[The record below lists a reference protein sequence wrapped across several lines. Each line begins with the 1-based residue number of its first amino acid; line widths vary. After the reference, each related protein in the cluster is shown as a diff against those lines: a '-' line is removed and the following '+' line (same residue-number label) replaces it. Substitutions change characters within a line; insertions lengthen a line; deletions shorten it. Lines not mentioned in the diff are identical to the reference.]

1 MMASRTVVGQSVDKL
16 DGPALVTGQAVFT
29 DDFSLP
35 GMLFGRIL
43 WSARAHARIRAID
56 TTAAERLP
64 GVRLILQHGNVP
76 RVAYT
81 TAGQGFP
88 EPSPYDSFIFDQKVR
103 FVGDRVAVVFADDLI
118 TAQEA
123 VGLIQVEYEDL
134 PAVFQPEEAIQPN
147 APIIHDEEEIRGAF
161 DPGHNLVSHLD
172 LTIGDVEQSLAQAT
186 YRAEG
191 TWITQ
196 FAQHVPME
204 THIVITYLDEWGR
217 LVVRSSTQVPFH
229 ARRII
234 SRLLGLPIQKVRV
247 IKPRVG
253 GGFGGKQ
260 EVLLEDLCALATLR
274 TSRPARIEL
283 TRKEEFVSAR
293 QMHPMKV
300 QVRLGADAEGRLQAM
315 EMRVLANTGAYGT
328 HGSTVF
334 FNTGSKT
341 LPLYNKA
348 PHVRF
353 VGDVVYT
360 NLPVPGAYRGYG
372 ATEGYFALECAIDQL
387 AAKMGIDPLL
397 LRQKNHIREGE
408 TSPIFVKLGE
418 GREGVDQT
426 VQSCGLDR
434 CIELGMKAFGWN
446 EKRIK
451 PRKIGSDRVRGVGM
465 SILMQGSSIPQ
476 VDMAAAHLRM
486 AEDGSF
492 HLFLGA
498 TDIGT
503 GSDTILAQIAGETI
517 GCPAHRFNV
526 RSSDTDLS
534 PFDKGAYASSTTYLS
549 GQAVYKAALAVRKQ
563 ILAVAGLWFNVEPST
578 LEICQGVVINQEGA
592 RLTLEEIGYRTYYL
606 ADQQQIEGSASALSQ
621 ASPPP
626 FSAHFAE
633 VEIDLETGIVKP
645 IDYVVA
651 VDCGV
656 AINPELAKG
665 QILGSLI
672 NGIGFALSEEL
683 LFSSR
688 GVTLNPNFLDYKILT
703 SLDLPRIEIILVETN
718 EPTGPYGAKSVGEI
732 CINGPLPTL
741 ANAIFDA
748 TGVQLKEA
756 PFTAERVWQA
766 LKRNE

>member
-1 MMASRTVVGQSVDKL
+1 MASRTVVGQSIDKL
-16 DGPALVTGQAVFT
+16 DGPALVTGQAVYT
-29 DDFSLP
+29 DDFTLP
-35 GMLFGRIL
+35 GMLFDRIL
-43 WSARAHARIRAID
+43 WSPRAHARIRAID
-56 TTAAERLP
+56 TAAAECLP
-64 GVRLILQHGNVP
+64 GVRLILHYGNVP

-103 FVGDRVAVVFADDLI
+103 FVGDRVAAVFADNLI
-118 TAQEA
+118 AAQEA

-134 PAVFQPEEAIQPN
+134 PAIFEPEEATQPN

-161 DPGHNLVSHLD
+161 DPRHNLVSQLD
-172 LTIGDVEQSLAQAT
+172 LKIGDVEQSLAQAT

-191 TWITQ
+191 TWITPY
-196 FAQHVPME
+196 AQHVPME
-204 THIVITYLDEWGR
+204 THIVISYLDEWGR
-217 LVVRSSTQVPFH
+217 LVLRSSTQVPFH

-234 SRLLGLPIQKVRV
+234 ARLLDLPIQKIRV

-260 EVLLEDLCALATLR
+260 EILLEDLCALATLR
-274 TSRPARIEL
+274 TRRPARIEL
-283 TRKEEFVSAR
+283 SRKEEFVSAR

-300 QVRLGADAEGRLQAM
+300 QVRLGADSGGQLQAM

-348 PHVRF
+348 PNVRF

-360 NLPVPGAYRGYG
+360 NLPVAGAYRGYG

-387 AAKMGIDPLL
+387 AAKMGMDPLL
-397 LRQKNHIREGE
+397 LRRKNHIREGE
-408 TSPIFVKLGE
+408 TSPIFIKLGE
-418 GREGVDQT
+418 GREGVEQT

-434 CIELGMKAFGWN
+434 CIELGMKAFQWD
-446 EKRIK
+446 ERRKK
-451 PRKIGSDRVRGVGM
+451 PRRIGPDRARGVGM

-476 VDMAAAHLRM
+476 VDMAAASLRM

-503 GSDTILAQIAGETI
+503 GSDTILAQIAAETI
-517 GCPAHRFNV
+517 GVSTDRFTV
-526 RSSDTDLS
+526 YSSDTDFS
-534 PFDKGAYASSTTYLS
+534 PFDKGAYASSTTYLT
-549 GQAVYKAALAVRKQ
+549 GQAVYKAAFAVRNQ
-563 ILAVAGLWFNVEPST
+563 ILGIAGLWFKVEPGT
-578 LEICQGVVINQEGA
+578 LEIRQGVVFNQQGA
-592 RLTLEEIGYRTYYL
+592 RLTLEEIGYRSYYL
-606 ADQQQIEGSASALSQ
+606 ADQQQIEASASALSQ

-633 VEIDLETGIVKP
+633 IEIDLETGIVRP
-645 IDYVVA
+645 LDYVVA

-665 QILGSLI
+665 QVLGSLM

-683 LFSSR
+683 LLSSR
-688 GVTLNPNFLDYKILT
+688 GVALNPNFLDYKIPT
-703 SLDLPRIEIILVETN
+703 SLDLPRIEIIPVETN

-748 TGVQLKEA
+748 TGIQMKEA
-756 PFTAERVWQA
+756 PFTAERVWRA

>member
-1 MMASRTVVGQSVDKL
+1 MMASRTIVGQSVDKL
-16 DGPALVTGQAVFT
+16 DGPALVTGQAVYT
-29 DDFSLP
+29 DDFTLP

-43 WSARAHARIRAID
+43 WSPRAHAQIRAID
-56 TTAAERLP
+56 TAAAERLP
-64 GVRLILQHGNVP
+64 GVRLILHHGNVP

-88 EPSPYDSFIFDQKVR
+88 EPSPYDSFIFDRKVR
-103 FVGDRVAVVFADDLI
+103 FVGDRVAAVFADNLI
-118 TAQEA
+118 AAQEA
-123 VGLIQVEYEDL
+123 VSLIRVEYEDL
-134 PAVFQPEEAIQPN
+134 PAIFQPEEATQPN

-161 DPGHNLVSHLD
+161 DPMRNLVSHLD
-172 LTIGDVEQSLAQAT
+172 LKIGDVEQSLAQAT
-186 YRAEG
+186 YQAEG

-204 THIVITYLDEWGR
+204 THIVITHLDEWGR

-260 EVLLEDLCALATLR
+260 EILLEDLCALATLR
-274 TSRPARIEL
+274 TRQPARIEL

-300 QVRLGADAEGRLQAM
+300 QVRLGADSEGQLQAM

-360 NLPVPGAYRGYG
+360 NLPVAGAYRGYG

-387 AAKMGIDPLL
+387 AAKMGMDPLL

-408 TSPIFVKLGE
+408 TSPIFIKLGE

-434 CIELGMKAFGWN
+434 CIELGMKAFQWD
-446 EKRIK
+446 KR
-451 PRKIGSDRVRGVGM
+451 RKKARRIGPDRVRGVGM

-476 VDMAAAHLRM
+476 VDMAAASLRM

-503 GSDTILAQIAGETI
+503 GSDTILAQIAAETI
-517 GCPAHRFNV
+517 GVSTDRFTV
-526 RSSDTDLS
+526 YSSDTDFS
-534 PFDKGAYASSTTYLS
+534 PFDKGAYASSTTYLT
-549 GQAVYKAALAVRKQ
+549 GQAVHKAALAVRKQ
-563 ILAVAGLWFNVEPST
+563 IFGMAGLWFKVEPIT
-578 LEICQGVVINQEGA
+578 LEIRQGVVFNQQGG
-592 RLTLEEIGYRTYYL
+592 RLTLEEIGYRSFYL
-606 ADQQQIEGSASALSQ
+606 ADQQQIEASASALSQ

-633 VEIDLETGIVKP
+633 VEIDLETGIVRP
-645 IDYVVA
+645 LDYVVA

-665 QILGSLI
+665 QVLGSLI

-688 GVTLNPNFLDYKILT
+688 GVVLNPNFLDYKIPT
-703 SLDLPRIEIILVETN
+703 SLDLPRIEIIPVETN

-748 TGVQLKEA
+748 TGIQMEEA
-756 PFTAERVWQA
+756 PFTPERVWRA

>member
-1 MMASRTVVGQSVDKL
+1 MASRTVVGQSVDKL
-16 DGPALVTGQAVFT
+16 DGPALVTGQAVYT

-35 GMLFGRIL
+35 GMLFGKIL
-43 WSARAHARIRAID
+43 WSSRAHARIRAID
-56 TTAAERLP
+56 TIAAERLP
-64 GVRLILQHGNVP
+64 GVRLILHHGNVP

-88 EPSPYDSFIFDQKVR
+88 EPSPYDSFIFDRKVR
-103 FVGDRVAVVFADDLI
+103 FVGDRVAVVFADNLI
-118 TAQEA
+118 AAQEA

-134 PAVFQPEEAIQPN
+134 PAIFQPEEAMQPN

-172 LTIGDVEQSLAQAT
+172 LKIGDVEQSLAQAT

-204 THIVITYLDEWGR
+204 THIVIAYLDEWSR

-260 EVLLEDLCALATLR
+260 EILLEDLCALATLR
-274 TSRPARIEL
+274 TRRPARIEL
-283 TRKEEFVSAR
+283 SRKEEFVSAR
-293 QMHPMKV
+293 LMHPMKV
-300 QVRLGADAEGRLQAM
+300 QVRLGADSGGQLQAM

-328 HGSTVF
+328 HGSTIF

-387 AAKMGIDPLL
+387 AAKMGMDPLL
-397 LRQKNHIREGE
+397 LRRKNHIREGE
-408 TSPIFVKLGE
+408 TSPIFIKLGE

-434 CIELGMKAFGWN
+434 CIELGMKAFKWD
-446 EKRIK
+446 EKRK
-451 PRKIGSDRVRGVGM
+451 NPRRIGSDRVRGVGM

-476 VDMAAAHLRM
+476 VDMAAANLRM

-503 GSDTILAQIAGETI
+503 GSDTILAQIAAETI
-517 GCPAHRFNV
+517 GLPTHRFTV
-526 RSSDTDLS
+526 HSSDTDFS
-534 PFDKGAYASSTTYLS
+534 PFDKGAYASSTTYLT

-563 ILAVAGLWFNVEPST
+563 ILSVAGLWFEVEPST
-578 LEICQGVVINQEGA
+578 LEIHQGVVFNQQGA
-592 RLTLEEIGYRTYYL
+592 RLTLEEIGYRSYYL
-606 ADQQQIEGSASALSQ
+606 ADQQQIEASASALSQ

-633 VEIDLETGIVKP
+633 VEIDLETGIVRP
-645 IDYVVA
+645 LGYVVA

-656 AINPELAKG
+656 AINPELARG

-688 GVTLNPNFLDYKILT
+688 GVALNPNFLDYKILT
-703 SLDLPRIEIILVETN
+703 SLDLPRIEIIPVETN

-748 TGVQLKEA
+748 TGIQMKEA
-756 PFTAERVWQA
+756 PFTAERVWRA

>member
-1 MMASRTVVGQSVDKL
+1 MAARTVVGQSVDKL
-16 DGPALVTGQAVFT
+16 DGPALVTGQAVYT
-29 DDFSLP
+29 DDFTLP

-43 WSARAHARIRAID
+43 WSPRAHARIRAID
-56 TTAAERLP
+56 TAAAERYP
-64 GVRLILQHGNVP
+64 GVRLILHYGNVP

-88 EPSPYDSFIFDQKVR
+88 EPSPYDSFIFDRKVR
-103 FVGDRVAVVFADDLI
+103 FVGDRVAVVFADNLI
-118 TAQEA
+118 AAQEA
-123 VGLIQVEYEDL
+123 VRLIQVEFEDL
-134 PAVFQPEEAIQPN
+134 PAIFEPEEATQAN

-161 DPGHNLVSHLD
+161 DPGHNLVSQLD
-172 LTIGDVEQSLAQAT
+172 LKIGDVEQSLAQAT
-186 YRAEG
+186 HQAEG
-191 TWITQ
+191 TWITPY
-196 FAQHVPME
+196 AQHVPME
-204 THIVITYLDEWGR
+204 THIVISYLDEWGR
-217 LVVRSSTQVPFH
+217 LVLRSSTQVPFH

-234 SRLLGLPIQKVRV
+234 ARLLGLPIQKVRV

-260 EVLLEDLCALATLR
+260 EILLEDLCALATLR
-274 TSRPARIEL
+274 TRRPARIEL
-283 TRKEEFVSAR
+283 SRKEEFVSAR

-300 QVRLGADAEGRLQAM
+300 QVRLGADAGGQLQAM

-348 PHVRF
+348 PNVRF

-360 NLPVPGAYRGYG
+360 NLPVAGAYRGYG

-387 AAKMGIDPLL
+387 AARMGMDPLL
-397 LRQKNHIREGE
+397 LRRKNHIREGE
-408 TSPIFVKLGE
+408 TSPIFIKLGE
-418 GREGVDQT
+418 GREGVEQT

-434 CIELGMKAFGWN
+434 CIELGMKVFRWD
-446 EKRIK
+446 ERRKK
-451 PRKIGSDRVRGVGM
+451 PRRIGPNRVRGVGM

-476 VDMAAAHLRM
+476 VDMAAASLRM

-503 GSDTILAQIAGETI
+503 GSDTILAQIAAETI
-517 GCPAHRFNV
+517 GVSTDRFTV
-526 RSSDTDLS
+526 YSSDTDFS
-534 PFDKGAYASSTTYLS
+534 PFDKGAYASSTTYLT
-549 GQAVYKAALAVRKQ
+549 GQAVYKAAFAVRNQ
-563 ILAVAGLWFNVEPST
+563 ILEIAGLWFKVEPSA
-578 LEICQGVVINQEGA
+578 LEIRQGVVFNRQGA
-592 RLTLEEIGYRTYYL
+592 RLTLEEIGYRSYYL
-606 ADQQQIEGSASALSQ
+606 ADQRQIEASASALSQ

-633 VEIDLETGIVKP
+633 IEIDLETGILQP
-645 IDYVVA
+645 LDYVVA

-665 QILGSLI
+665 QVLGSLI
-672 NGIGFALSEEL
+672 NGLGFALSEEL
-683 LFSSR
+683 LLSSH
-688 GVTLNPNFLDYKILT
+688 GVVLNPTFLDYKILT
-703 SLDLPRIEIILVETN
+703 SLDLPRIEIIPVETN

-748 TGVQLKEA
+748 TGIQMKEA
-756 PFTAERVWQA
+756 PFTAERVWRA
-766 LKRNE
+766 LQRNE

>member
-1 MMASRTVVGQSVDKL
+1 MMASRTVVGQSVNKL

-29 DDFSLP
+29 DDFTLP
-35 GMLFGRIL
+35 QMLFGKIL
-43 WSARAHARIRAID
+43 WSSRAHARIRTID
-56 TTAAERLP
+56 TIAAERLP
-64 GVRLILQHGNVP
+64 EVRLILHHGNVP

-88 EPSPYDSFIFDQKVR
+88 EPSPYDSFIFDRKVR
-103 FVGDRVAVVFADDLI
+103 FVGDRVAAVFADNLI
-118 TAQEA
+118 AAQEA

-134 PAVFQPEEAIQPN
+134 PAIFQPEEATQPN

-172 LTIGDVEQSLAQAT
+172 LKIGDVEQSLTQAT

-191 TWITQ
+191 TWITR

-204 THIVITYLDEWGR
+204 THIVISYLDEWGR

-260 EVLLEDLCALATLR
+260 EILLEDLCALATLR
-274 TSRPARIEL
+274 TRRPARIEL
-283 TRKEEFVSAR
+283 SRKEEFVSAR
-293 QMHPMKV
+293 LKHPMKV
-300 QVRLGADAEGRLQAM
+300 QVRLGSDSGGQLQAM

-387 AAKMGIDPLL
+387 AAKMGMDPLL
-397 LRQKNHIREGE
+397 LRRKNHIREGE
-408 TSPIFVKLGE
+408 TSPIFIKLGE

-434 CIELGMKAFGWN
+434 CMELGMKAFKWDQ
-446 EKRIK
+446 KRKK
-451 PRKIGSDRVRGVGM
+451 PRRIGSDRVRGVGM

-476 VDMAAAHLRM
+476 VDMAAANLRM

-503 GSDTILAQIAGETI
+503 GSDTIMAQIAAETI
-517 GCPAHRFNV
+517 GLPTHRFTV
-526 RSSDTDLS
+526 HSSDTDFS
-534 PFDKGAYASSTTYLS
+534 PFDKGAYASSTTYLT
-549 GQAVYKAALAVRKQ
+549 GQAVYKAALDVRKQ
-563 ILAVAGLWFNVEPST
+563 ILSVAGLWFKVEPST
-578 LEICQGVVINQEGA
+578 LEIHQGVVFNQQGA
-592 RLTLEEIGYRTYYL
+592 RLTLEEIGYRSYYL
-606 ADQQQIEGSASALSQ
+606 ADQQQIEASASALSQ

-633 VEIDLETGIVKP
+633 VEIDLETGIVRP
-645 IDYVVA
+645 LDYVVA

-656 AINPELAKG
+656 AINPELARG
-665 QILGSLI
+665 QVLGSLI

-688 GVTLNPNFLDYKILT
+688 GVALNPNFLDYKILT
-703 SLDLPRIEIILVETN
+703 SLDLPRIEIIPVETN

-748 TGVQLKEA
+748 TGIQMKEA
-756 PFTAERVWQA
+756 PFTAERVWRA

>member
-1 MMASRTVVGQSVDKL
+1 MMASRTVVGQSVNKL

-29 DDFSLP
+29 DDFTLP
-35 GMLFGRIL
+35 QMLFGKIL
-43 WSARAHARIRAID
+43 WSSRAHARIRTID
-56 TTAAERLP
+56 TIAAERLP
-64 GVRLILQHGNVP
+64 GVRLILHHGNVP

-88 EPSPYDSFIFDQKVR
+88 EPSPYDSFIFDRKVR
-103 FVGDRVAVVFADDLI
+103 FVGDRVAAVFADNLI
-118 TAQEA
+118 AAQEA

-134 PAVFQPEEAIQPN
+134 PAIFQPEEATQPN

-172 LTIGDVEQSLAQAT
+172 LKIGDVEQSLAQAT

-191 TWITQ
+191 TWITR

-204 THIVITYLDEWGR
+204 THIVISYLDEWGR

-260 EVLLEDLCALATLR
+260 EILLEDLCALATLR
-274 TSRPARIEL
+274 TRRPARIEL
-283 TRKEEFVSAR
+283 SRKEEFVSAR
-293 QMHPMKV
+293 LKHPMKV
-300 QVRLGADAEGRLQAM
+300 QVRLGSDSGGQLQAM

-387 AAKMGIDPLL
+387 AAKMGMDPLL
-397 LRQKNHIREGE
+397 LRRKNHIREGE
-408 TSPIFVKLGE
+408 TSPIFIKLGE

-434 CIELGMKAFGWN
+434 CMELGMKAFKWDQ
-446 EKRIK
+446 KRKK
-451 PRKIGSDRVRGVGM
+451 PRRIGSDRVRGVGM

-476 VDMAAAHLRM
+476 VDMAAANLRM

-503 GSDTILAQIAGETI
+503 GSDTIMAQIAAETI
-517 GCPAHRFNV
+517 GLPTHRFTV
-526 RSSDTDLS
+526 HSSDTDFS
-534 PFDKGAYASSTTYLS
+534 PFDKGAYASSTTYLT
-549 GQAVYKAALAVRKQ
+549 GQAVYKAALDVRKQ
-563 ILAVAGLWFNVEPST
+563 ILSVAGLWFKVEPST
-578 LEICQGVVINQEGA
+578 LEIHQGVVFNQQGA
-592 RLTLEEIGYRTYYL
+592 RLTLEEIGYRSYYL
-606 ADQQQIEGSASALSQ
+606 ADQQQIEASASALSQ

-633 VEIDLETGIVKP
+633 VEIDLETGIVRP
-645 IDYVVA
+645 LDYVVA

-656 AINPELAKG
+656 AINPELARG
-665 QILGSLI
+665 QVLGSLI

-688 GVTLNPNFLDYKILT
+688 GVALNPNFLDYKILT
-703 SLDLPRIEIILVETN
+703 SLDLPRIEIIPVETN

-748 TGVQLKEA
+748 TGIQMKEA
-756 PFTAERVWQA
+756 PFTAERVWRA

>member
-1 MMASRTVVGQSVDKL
+1 MPSRTEVGQSVNKL
-16 DGPALVTGQAVFT
+16 DGPALVTGQAVYT
-29 DDFSLP
+29 DDFTLP

-43 WSARAHARIRAID
+43 WSSQAHARIRAID
-56 TTAAERLP
+56 TIAAERLP
-64 GVRLILQHGNVP
+64 GVRLILHHGNVP

-88 EPSPYDSFIFDQKVR
+88 EPSPYDSFIFDRKVR
-103 FVGDRVAVVFADDLI
+103 FVGDRVAAVFADNLI
-118 TAQEA
+118 AAQEA
-123 VGLIQVEYEDL
+123 VGLIQVDYEDL
-134 PAVFQPEEAIQPN
+134 PAIFEPEEATQPN

-172 LTIGDVEQSLAQAT
+172 LKIGDVEQSLAQAT
-186 YRAEG
+186 FRAEG

-260 EVLLEDLCALATLR
+260 EILLEDLCALATLR
-274 TSRPARIEL
+274 TGRPARIEL
-283 TRKEEFVSAR
+283 SRKEEFVSAR

-300 QVRLGADAEGRLQAM
+300 QVRLGADSEGQLQAM

-387 AAKMGIDPLL
+387 AAKMGMDPLL
-397 LRQKNHIREGE
+397 LRRKNHIREGE
-408 TSPIFVKLGE
+408 TSPIFIKLGE

-434 CIELGMKAFGWN
+434 CIELGMKAFQWD
-446 EKRIK
+446 EKRK
-451 PRKIGSDRVRGVGM
+451 QPRKIGLDRVRGVGM

-476 VDMAAAHLRM
+476 VDMAAANLRM

-503 GSDTILAQIAGETI
+503 GSDTILAQIAAETI
-517 GCPAHRFNV
+517 GCPTHRFTV
-526 RSSDTDLS
+526 RSSDTDYS
-534 PFDKGAYASSTTYLS
+534 PFDKGAYASSTTYLT

-563 ILAVAGLWFNVEPST
+563 ILTVAGLWFKVEPST
-578 LEICQGVVINQEGA
+578 LEICQGVVFNQQGA
-592 RLTLEEIGYRTYYL
+592 RLTLEEIGYRSYYL
-606 ADQQQIEGSASALSQ
+606 ADQQQIEASASALSQ

-633 VEIDLETGIVKP
+633 VEIDLETGIVRP
-645 IDYVVA
+645 IEYVVA

-665 QILGSLI
+665 QVLGSLI
-672 NGIGFALSEEL
+672 NGLGFALSEEL

-688 GVTLNPNFLDYKILT
+688 GVMLNPNFLDYKILT
-703 SLDLPRIEIILVETN
+703 SLDLPRVEIIPVETN

-748 TGVQLKEA
+748 TGIQMKEA
-756 PFTAERVWQA
+756 PFTAERVWRA

>member
-1 MMASRTVVGQSVDKL
+1 MASRTEVGQSVNKL
-16 DGPALVTGQAVFT
+16 DGPALVTGQAVYT
-29 DDFSLP
+29 DDFTLP
-35 GMLFGRIL
+35 GMLFGKIL
-43 WSARAHARIRAID
+43 WSSRAHARIRAID
-56 TTAAERLP
+56 TIAAERLP
-64 GVRLILQHGNVP
+64 GVRLILHHGNVP

-103 FVGDRVAVVFADDLI
+103 FVGDRVAAVFADNLI
-118 TAQEA
+118 AAQEA
-123 VGLIQVEYEDL
+123 IGLIRVEYEDL
-134 PAVFQPEEAIQPN
+134 PAIFQPEEATQPN

-172 LTIGDVEQSLAQAT
+172 LKIGDVEQSLAQAT

-191 TWITQ
+191 TWITR
-196 FAQHVPME
+196 FTQHVPME
-204 THIVITYLDEWGR
+204 THIVISYLDEWGR
-217 LVVRSSTQVPFH
+217 LVLRSSTQVPFH

-274 TSRPARIEL
+274 TRRPARIEL
-283 TRKEEFVSAR
+283 SRKEEFVSAR
-293 QMHPMKV
+293 LMHPMKV
-300 QVRLGADAEGRLQAM
+300 QVRLGADSGGQLQAM

-387 AAKMGIDPLL
+387 AAKMGMDPLL
-397 LRQKNHIREGE
+397 LRRKNHIREGE
-408 TSPIFVKLGE
+408 TSPIFIKLGE

-434 CIELGMKAFGWN
+434 CVELGMKAFKWDQ
-446 EKRIK
+446 KRKK
-451 PRKIGSDRVRGVGM
+451 PRRIGSDRVRGVGM

-476 VDMAAAHLRM
+476 VDMAAANLRM

-503 GSDTILAQIAGETI
+503 GSDTILAQIAAETI
-517 GCPAHRFNV
+517 GLPTHRFTV
-526 RSSDTDLS
+526 HSSDTDFS
-534 PFDKGAYASSTTYLS
+534 PFDKGAYASSTTYLT

-563 ILAVAGLWFNVEPST
+563 ILSVAGLWFKLEPST
-578 LEICQGVVINQEGA
+578 LEIHQGVVFNQQGA
-592 RLTLEEIGYRTYYL
+592 RLTLEEIGYRSYYL
-606 ADQQQIEGSASALSQ
+606 ANQQQIEASASALSQ

-633 VEIDLETGIVKP
+633 VEIDLETGIVRP
-645 IDYVVA
+645 LDYVVA

-656 AINPELAKG
+656 AINPELARG
-665 QILGSLI
+665 QVLGSLI

-688 GVTLNPNFLDYKILT
+688 GVALNPNFLDYKILT
-703 SLDLPRIEIILVETN
+703 SLDLPQIEIIPVETN

-748 TGVQLKEA
+748 TGIQMKEA
-756 PFTAERVWQA
+756 PFTAERVWRA

>member
-1 MMASRTVVGQSVDKL
+1 MMVSRTVVGQSVDKL
-16 DGPALVTGQAVFT
+16 DGPALVTGQAVYT

-35 GMLFGRIL
+35 GMLFGKIL
-43 WSARAHARIRAID
+43 WSSRAHARIRAID
-56 TTAAERLP
+56 TFAAERLP
-64 GVRLILQHGNVP
+64 GVRLILHHGNVP

-88 EPSPYDSFIFDQKVR
+88 EPSPYDSFIFDRKVR
-103 FVGDRVAVVFADDLI
+103 FVGDRVAAVFADNLI
-118 TAQEA
+118 AAQEA
-123 VGLIQVEYEDL
+123 VDLIRVEYEDL
-134 PAVFQPEEAIQPN
+134 PAIFQPEEATQPN

-172 LTIGDVEQSLAQAT
+172 LKIGDVEQSLAQAT

-204 THIVITYLDEWGR
+204 THIVITYLDEWSR

-234 SRLLGLPIQKVRV
+234 SRLLDLPIQKVRV

-260 EVLLEDLCALATLR
+260 EILLEDLCALATLR
-274 TSRPARIEL
+274 TRRPARIEL
-283 TRKEEFVSAR
+283 SRKEEFVSAR
-293 QMHPMKV
+293 LMHPMKV
-300 QVRLGADAEGRLQAM
+300 QVRLGADSGGQLQAM
-315 EMRVLANTGAYGT
+315 EMRVLSNTGAYGT
-328 HGSTVF
+328 HGSTIF

-348 PHVRF
+348 PHIRF

-387 AAKMGIDPLL
+387 AAKMGMDPLL
-397 LRQKNHIREGE
+397 LRRKNHIREGE
-408 TSPIFVKLGE
+408 TSPIFIKLGE

-434 CIELGMKAFGWN
+434 CIELGMKAFKWD
-446 EKRIK
+446 EKRK
-451 PRKIGSDRVRGVGM
+451 NPRRIGSDRARGVGM
-465 SILMQGSSIPQ
+465 SILMQGSSIPR
-476 VDMAAAHLRM
+476 VDMAAANLRM

-503 GSDTILAQIAGETI
+503 GSDTILAQIAAETI
-517 GCPAHRFNV
+517 GLPTHRFTV
-526 RSSDTDLS
+526 HSSDTDFS
-534 PFDKGAYASSTTYLS
+534 PFDKGAYASSTTYLT

-563 ILAVAGLWFNVEPST
+563 ILSVAGLWFNVEPST
-578 LEICQGVVINQEGA
+578 LEICQGVVFNQQGA
-592 RLTLEEIGYRTYYL
+592 RLTLEEIGYRSYYL
-606 ADQQQIEGSASALSQ
+606 ADQQQIEASASALSQ

-633 VEIDLETGIVKP
+633 VEIDLETGIVRP
-645 IDYVVA
+645 LDYVVA

-656 AINPELAKG
+656 AINPELARG
-665 QILGSLI
+665 QVLGSLI

-688 GVTLNPNFLDYKILT
+688 GVALNPNFLDYKILT
-703 SLDLPRIEIILVETN
+703 SLDLPRIEIIPVETN

-748 TGVQLKEA
+748 TGIQMKEA
-756 PFTAERVWQA
+756 PFTAERVWRA